1 MKVYNGWVLEING
14 VEHNVVGSNK
24 IRDRHY
30 YYLRSKQGVSTI
42 NRNALIEGMNDK
54 TIKYITSV
62 QVK

>member
-14 VEHNVVGSNK
+14 VEYTVVGSNK
-24 IRDRHY
+24 IRGKQH

-42 NRNALIEGMNDK
+42 DRDALIDGMNDK
-54 TIKYITSV
+54 TIKYVTSV